1 MKNILSLS
9 NCLCLSFAVFF
20 FNWGN
25 LTGQPADH
33 PVYNVPLTV
42 GGPVQLV
49 SSRISITYSVD
60 EQIVESYVQ
69 AAVSLA
75 ERTGIAA
82 PVVVAIA
89 IHESSFSSFLFTNTR
104 NPFGILASKPWT
116 GPTFSKM
123 EAGKETTY
131 RVYDSA
137 EAAIL
142 DLGTFVQSRQWYADA
157 RSCGLDQYKC
167 VIEGLM
173 KTDLEPGYSMD
184 PNWGQN
190 VFGIIVKMELGDLDI
205 R

>member
-1 MKNILSLS
+1 MKNKYSLS
-9 NCLCLSFAVFF
+9 KYILLFYVNILLCA
-20 FNWGN
+20 N
-25 LTGQPADH
+25 LAGQPRDH
-33 PVYNVPLTV
+33 PVYNEPKTIN
-42 GGPVQLV
+42 GPVQLV
-49 SSRISITYSVD
+49 SSRISIAYSVD
-60 EQIVESYVQ
+60 EQIIESYVQ

-89 IHESSFSSFLFTNTR
+89 IHESSFSSFLFTNTH

-123 EAGKETTY
+123 EAGIETTY

-190 VFGIIVKMELGDLDI
+190 VLGIIVKMELSDLD